1 MFTRWLPVIPAQ
13 GQGPEPDGSLTEVR
27 PLWIALAVAILLGA
41 LVIFLVDR
49 WRKRAQADQFSA
61 GDQLSRFRLL
71 YEQGELSR
79 EEYDRI
85 RSKLGARLR
94 QELDVPARP
103 AETAPSTQPPPESP
117 PETPAAG
124 SPPT

>member
-1 MFTRWLPVIPAQ
+1 MLTRWLPLILAQ
-13 GQGPEPDGSLTEVR
+13 GTGPEPEVPLTEVR
-27 PLWIALAVAILLGA
+27 PLWIALVAAILLGA

-49 WRKRAQADQFSA
+49 WRKRSQTDQFSA
-61 GDQLSRFRLL
+61 GNQLSRFRLL

-85 RSKLGARLR
+85 RGKLGARLR

-117 PETPAAG
+117 PDTSATG
-124 SPPT
+124 SPPS